1 VKLRTKL
8 CIGTVQLGQSYGP
21 QKKIKVISSKELQK
35 FIYFLKKHKIKYLDT
50 ASNYKFDKKIN
61 TSNISLKDFNIITK
75 IPSPKN
81 YKLNYEKK
89 IILDIKKMLTNF
101 KINSFYA
108 VLLHDSKNLKKKD
121 YLKFLSLVKLLK
133 KMKLTKYYGIS
144 VYSQSEFYNFYRYGK
159 PEIVQGQLNIFD
171 NTFLKKNFLYK
182 LKKNKIKFHARS
194 IFLQGVL
201 TTNHTKLRSYFRK
214 WDKQILEW
222 NTFCQNSSH
231 SNLEIA
237 TNYVLNNKYV
247 DKIVVGFQD
256 KNELKEFLSI
266 KNNLN
271 KNDINFKSKYNLKNL
286 SLLKPFLWK

>member
-1 VKLRTKL
+1 MKA
-8 CIGTVQLGQSYGP
+8 IGFMFSRAYNTTIEIMRYMSIIGQKNGNGKA
-21 QKKIKVISSKELQK
+21 QK
-35 FIYFLKKHKIKYLDT
+35 
-50 ASNYKFDKKIN
+50 
-61 TSNISLKDFNIITK
+61 
-75 IPSPKN
+75 
-81 YKLNYEKK
+81 
-89 IILDIKKMLTNF
+89 
-101 KINSFYA
+101 
-108 VLLHDSKNLKKKD
+108 
-121 YLKFLSLVKLLK
+121 
-133 KMKLTKYYGIS
+133 
-144 VYSQSEFYNFYRYGK
+144 
-159 PEIVQGQLNIFD
+159 
-171 NTFLKKNFLYK
+171 
-182 LKKNKIKFHARS
+182 
-194 IFLQGVL
+194 VL